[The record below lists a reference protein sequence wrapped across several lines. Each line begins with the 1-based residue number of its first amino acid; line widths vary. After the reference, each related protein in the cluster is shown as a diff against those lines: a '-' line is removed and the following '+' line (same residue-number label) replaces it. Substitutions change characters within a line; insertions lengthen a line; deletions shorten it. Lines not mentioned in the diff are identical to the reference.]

1 MRSWSGRGTGNRR
14 KALQR
19 SIAFAFRLIGS
30 TNYGSWPCSITHGHV
45 ARALADKA
53 GFADELSAQRATEII
68 YTLMSQ
74 ENYGLLVVEQ
84 NWTVPAWSAW
94 VERHLRREL
103 FPAEAGEGG

>member
-1 MRSWSGRGTGNRR
+1 M
-14 KALQR
+14 
-19 SIAFAFRLIGS
+19 IGS